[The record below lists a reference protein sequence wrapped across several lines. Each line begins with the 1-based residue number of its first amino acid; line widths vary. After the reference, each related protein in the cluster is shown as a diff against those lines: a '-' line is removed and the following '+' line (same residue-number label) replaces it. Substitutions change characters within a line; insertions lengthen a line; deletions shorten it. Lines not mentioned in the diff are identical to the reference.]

1 MAIVRKKPVEVE
13 ARQLSEHNIG
23 TIRNWIRVY
32 GGSEGPG
39 NNATDIRLNTLEG
52 LFLVRPGDWII
63 KGVRN
68 EFYRCDPDIFDETY
82 EIIREK

>member
-13 ARQLSEHNIG
+13 ARQLTEHNAG
-23 TIRNWIRVY
+23 TLRNWIRSW

-39 NNATDIRLNTLEG
+39 DNSTDIRINTLEG

-63 KGVRN
+63 KGVEN
-68 EFYRCDPDIFDETY
+68 EFYRCDPNIFDKTY
-82 EIIREK
+82 DIVREK